1 MELKQ
6 LNVKIAG
13 LEREIKLAEGE
24 IEANDGKLKYFKAQ
38 VTAIA
43 NSDDDAK
50 TAGRRL
56 KQLVDQCER
65 QAGLDQRDPAEEQDT
80 TKEVNEEL

>member
-1 MELKQ
+1 
-6 LNVKIAG
+6 
-13 LEREIKLAEGE
+13 
-24 IEANDGKLKYFKAQ
+24 

-65 QAGLDQRDPAEEQDT
+65 QAGMDTRDPAEEQDT
-80 TKEVNEEL
+80 TKEVN